1 MTVSL
6 PVHSPTFCTSAV
18 RRKFAEYN
26 SDKLCKMRPRVKMPV
41 QNGVEDT
48 LVTFVASETEGNVH
62 VFLSDTLEM
71 GLVETIAM
79 NFRYVTV

>member
-1 MTVSL
+1 
-6 PVHSPTFCTSAV
+6 
-18 RRKFAEYN
+18 
-26 SDKLCKMRPRVKMPV
+26 MPV